1 MSHSFVTFIKS
12 LFADRL
18 ADVYTDIFNT
28 SLLQSLVHTCF
39 RRTPIVPVPKK
50 VKALSGND
58 FRPLALTSVIMKTT
72 DGEVKQPPL
81 HYTSSKH

>member
-1 MSHSFVTFIKS
+1 MQYIDIIMSHSFVTFIKS

-50 VKALSGND
+50 VKALG
-58 FRPLALTSVIMKTT
+58 
-72 DGEVKQPPL
+72 
-81 HYTSSKH
+81 